1 MAQMTFDEMCTFVRT
16 HADADITD
24 APVGNL
30 TVYAR
35 MAYTDILRRQ
45 NAWPHL
51 EVNYTFSSAAGTQTY
66 ALTSF
71 TGTDMDYVSSVQ
83 DVSTG
88 DRLFPIQQA
97 DADQIWNAQSQ
108 GTPAAFTILNQ
119 SIVLWPKP
127 TSIKSYAVRG
137 QRTEAVWPAGAGSYP
152 DLPSA
157 LHETIC
163 LYMLA
168 YFFLGQEDMQMSGQY
183 MERYERSAQT
193 LVGAEGTKRHGVRPA
208 VMGANNRRFWTGAFV
223 NRVKQWVE

>member
-1 MAQMTFDEMCTFVRT
+1 MAGMTFDEMCTFVRT
-16 HADADITD
+16 HADADVTD

-35 MAYTDILRRQ
+35 MAYNDIFRRQ

-51 EVNYTFSSAAGTQTY
+51 EVNYTFSTVASTQTY
-66 ALTSF
+66 ALTGF

-83 DVSTG
+83 DVTTG
-88 DRLFPIQQA
+88 DRLFFVQQA
-97 DADQIWNAQSQ
+97 DADQIWNATSQ
-108 GTPAAFTILNQ
+108 GTPAAYTVINQ

-127 TSIKSYAVRG
+127 TAIRSYAVRG
-137 QRTEAVWPAGAGSYP
+137 QRSEAAWPNGAGSYP
-152 DLPSA
+152 DLPNA
-157 LHETIC
+157 MHETIC

-168 YFFLGQEDMQMSGQY
+168 YFYLSQEDMYMSSQY

-193 LVGAEGTKRHGVRPA
+193 LVVAEATKRLASRPA